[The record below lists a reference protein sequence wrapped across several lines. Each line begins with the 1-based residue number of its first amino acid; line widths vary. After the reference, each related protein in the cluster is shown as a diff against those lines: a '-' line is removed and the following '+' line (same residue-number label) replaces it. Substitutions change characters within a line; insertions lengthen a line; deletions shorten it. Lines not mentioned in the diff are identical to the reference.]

1 MTRNARGPD
10 DDFETLVERA
20 QAGSVEAF
28 ETLIAGHLATVRRF
42 ARAFTRDD
50 HDADDL
56 AQEALVKAYRSVRQY
71 RPGAAFSTWLYA
83 IVRNAFLDGARSRL
97 GRERRHVEPLA
108 SAADATDDGAI
119 APDTR
124 LQGEDDRRLVWDG
137 LRRLPVEFRTAL
149 VLCDI
154 EGLSY
159 EEAAEVERIPIG
171 TVRSR
176 VSRGRAQ
183 LRKILSAGAA
193 GDPETARSGPRRV
206 VGVS

>member
-1 MTRNARGPD
+1 MILDARGPD
-10 DDFETLVERA
+10 DDFDVLVERA
-20 QAGSVEAF
+20 QSGSVEAF
-28 ETLIAGHLATVRRF
+28 EALIAGHLATVRRF

-56 AQEALVKAYRSVRQY
+56 AQEALLKAYRSVRQY

-83 IVRNAFLDGARSRL
+83 IVRNAFLDASRSRL
-97 GRERRHVEPLA
+97 GRERHRAEPLA
-108 SAADATDDGAI
+108 RAADATDDDAI
-119 APDTR
+119 APDAR
-124 LQGEDDRRLVWDG
+124 LQGEDDRRRVWDG
-137 LRRLPVEFRTAL
+137 LRRLPIEFRTAL

-176 VSRGRAQ
+176 VWRGRTQ
-183 LRKILSAGAA
+183 LRKILSAGDA
-193 GDPETARSGPRRV
+193 GDAETARGGPRKL
-206 VGVS
+206 VGVP